1 MATKTR
7 EIQCNMEIAQ
17 KIVVHFTDLKCFLSS
32 LSLNNTI
39 QGQHLTLSTGSPN
52 TLILV
57 ISWSPAPY

>member
-7 EIQCNMEIAQ
+7 EIQCNMETAQ

-39 QGQHLTLSTGSPN
+39 QGQHLNCL
-52 TLILV
+52 LALLML
-57 ISWSPAPY
+57 